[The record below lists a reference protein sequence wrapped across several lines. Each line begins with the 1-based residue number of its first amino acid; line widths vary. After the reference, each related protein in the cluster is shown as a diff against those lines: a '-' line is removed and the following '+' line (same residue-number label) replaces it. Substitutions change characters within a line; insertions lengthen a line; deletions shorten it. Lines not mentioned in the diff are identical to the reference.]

1 MSEPAPRADEL
12 LTVHRDKG
20 QALLRLARRELA
32 AENLPASRTDAED
45 VVQDAYVRVLINRSK
60 TTIDNP
66 YAYLCTVIRNQVKDL
81 SRRRTAAPFDT
92 TAPTAE
98 AHSVLWVSDLG
109 AEDTDAILDARPAL
123 LELTESQRRLVL
135 LQEGWGYT
143 QSQIAELTGVRRG
156 TVATHIRRAK
166 SKLTAALT
174 AVILTGIALAA
185 VGHRELAELL
195 RWILIGSHSHPDHDT
210 TDGPT
215 RLIALIPAATALG
228 RHALRAGLNPYLCLP
243 PESSLRDTLRAL
255 RQRNPRR

>member
-98 AHSVLWVSDLG
+98 AHGVLWVSDLDD
-109 AEDTDAILDARPAL
+109 EDTDAILGARPAL

-166 SKLTAALT
+166 SKLTA
-174 AVILTGIALAA
+174 VILTGIALAA

-195 RWILIGSHSHPDHDT
+195 RWIVISAPTATPT
-210 TDGPT
+210 TTPPT
-215 RLIALIPAATALG
+215 ARLA
-228 RHALRAGLNPYLCLP
+228 
-243 PESSLRDTLRAL
+243 SSL
-255 RQRNPRR
+255 